1 MTHSQILLTEKNLS
15 IERQIAEVTVT
26 VYLLQKSR
34 QKHSLSFLRFASNC
48 NSFSQLFLL
57 LFTVVKVNKYVNIYN
72 KKKAVHM
79 FYHIT
84 WNSVI
89 ICKLHLENKTE
100 THFGHQCRWSQP
112 GGEDTTNPE
121 TLNNFWNDFSFW
133 FSQWLKVFNKKN
145 IKEID
150 K

>member
-15 IERQIAEVTVT
+15 KLLIERQIAEVT

-72 KKKAVHM
+72 KKKKQ
-79 FYHIT
+79 YIC
-84 WNSVI
+84 SI
-89 ICKLHLENKTE
+89 I
-100 THFGHQCRWSQP
+100 
-112 GGEDTTNPE
+112 
-121 TLNNFWNDFSFW
+121 
-133 FSQWLKVFNKKN
+133 
-145 IKEID
+145 
-150 K
+150 